1 MLRNY
6 LRNKTVMA
14 AVSIAVGIFLII
26 ARSTAFNI
34 LCRIAGYALLAAAVA
49 YVLLYFF
56 GRNQNPVQIQYAGVA
71 AVAGLLLIF
80 LAPTLQYVFPVL
92 FGICLL
98 IVGIGN
104 LTATREDGFPMYS
117 KVGPILTIIV
127 AILIII
133 RPGAVANIVVLL
145 AGIGLVI
152 NGLSELAL
160 IRRIW

>member
-6 LRNKTVMA
+6 LRNKTVLA
-14 AVSIAVGIFLII
+14 GVSIAVGIFLII
-26 ARSTAFNI
+26 ARKSAFDI

-56 GRNQNPVQIQYAGVA
+56 GRNQNPVQLQYAGMA
-71 AVAGLLLIF
+71 AVGGLLMIF
-80 LAPTLQYVFPVL
+80 LAPTLKYVFPIL

-104 LTATREDGFPMYS
+104 LAATREDGLPMYS
-117 KVGPILTIIV
+117 KVGPILTIIL

-133 RPGAVANIVVLL
+133 RPGAVASIVVLL

-152 NGLSELAL
+152 NGLSELSL
-160 IRRIW
+160 IRRFW